1 MGRIGISILLIGLIN
16 LYNIIKYG
24 VIINIPVIEHTPIS
38 SPREGG
44 TGGAWIVEQTGTCLT
59 GESIIQIGINEIK
72 IIIIMIGLI
81 YYILPQLL
89 NSATFASKDESL
101 VLGGNTTTLSEVS
114 ILNIDDKKGNIEYE
128 LLVGLSIL
136 GIIFIMISKD
146 LIMLYLG
153 LELYNFS
160 TYILIFYRHP
170 SKPRMS
176 IIYLILSSIS
186 SALLVISFLL
196 LYKNYGT
203 LNYESLIK
211 LIPNSIEY
219 FNSILLLITISI
231 IFKLGAIPFF
241 FWLIRLYTDL
251 NKKILIYQLTV
262 PKLLFFIIFNNFLYL
277 GLSSLPDT
285 STTESSGLIYY
296 FYLLFFLGLLSIVIG
311 SIGGL
316 FQIKDNNLLSYSSLL
331 NIGFILFSFSIL
343 LLNLSLYY
351 FTPSAPLNIDI
362 ILVRSYLISSI
373 KENMW
378 IIFQYFYIYFI
389 NLIGLFAIFKLYSI
403 LSLTTLFS
411 QSSAPK
417 RWANYPF
424 FFLSFFVI
432 ILSFIGIPPFSGFFA
447 KFYLFFTLVN
457 NIGLEGYDYSFFNIF
472 IFIFFTLVSSFFYFK
487 FIFSSSISNNS
498 TFTSTSILENK
509 LLRYTT
515 LPVLDLRSVEYYSL
529 LLSFTTLFSF
539 FFTYFLSSYLP
550 FYSYLHTSGI

>member
-1 MGRIGISILLIGLIN
+1 
-16 LYNIIKYG
+16 
-24 VIINIPVIEHTPIS
+24 
-38 SPREGG
+38 
-44 TGGAWIVEQTGTCLT
+44 
-59 GESIIQIGINEIK
+59 
-72 IIIIMIGLI
+72 
-81 YYILPQLL
+81 
-89 NSATFASKDESL
+89 
-101 VLGGNTTTLSEVS
+101 
-114 ILNIDDKKGNIEYE
+114 
-128 LLVGLSIL
+128 
-136 GIIFIMISKD
+136 MISKD

-211 LIPNSIEY
+211 LIPQSIENINY
-219 FNSILLLITISI
+219 ILLLITISI

-241 FWLIRLYTDL
+241 FWLIRLYKDL

-277 GLSSLPDT
+277 GLESN
-285 STTESSGLIYY
+285 STTGSPEYIYY
-296 FYLLFFLGLLSIVIG
+296 VLFILGFLSIVIG

-343 LLNLSLYY
+343 LINLSFYS
-351 FTPSAPLNIDI
+351 FTLPVTLNMNIDLA
-362 ILVRSYLISSI
+362 LVGSYLISSI
-373 KENMW
+373 KDNMW
-378 IIFQYFYIYFI
+378 VIFQYFYIYFI
-389 NLIGLFAIFKLYSI
+389 NLIGLFAIFKLSSN
-403 LSLTTLFS
+403 LSFKTLDS
-411 QSSAPK
+411 HNLK
-417 RWANYPF
+417 GVKTKWANFPF
-424 FFLSFFVI
+424 FFISFFVI